1 MSMIKYSYRIW
12 VSIFIVLILLTGCSH
27 NTYSYLSTLEIDK
40 FDTSF
45 DSKCTI
51 AIIDTGINS
60 VYSNEHQKNII
71 KEYNVLEESQNVTD
85 DHGHG
90 TEMTSIIL
98 GDEKA
103 GLIGINPN
111 AYIMVIKAIDGT
123 GKTDNSN
130 IAKAIEYLLNL
141 DELPDIINLSLGSL
155 NDDLFLKKEIK
166 QAIDAGIIVVAAVGD
181 YNQKDIL
188 YPAAH
193 NGVVSVQAI
202 DMNNNLDAMSNT
214 SKVTTLSFPGVDIN
228 VLNINQ
234 DQRSIQQCSGSSV
247 ATALASGY
255 FSLFISNCKNQ
266 GIDIT
271 YDKFIDNLRS
281 NIDDNKNLNYNTF
294 VNVDNME

>member
-1 MSMIKYSYRIW
+1 MSMIKYSYRILF
-12 VSIFIVLILLTGCSH
+12 SIFIVLILLTGCSH
-27 NTYSYLSTLEIDK
+27 DTYSYLSTLEIDK
-40 FDTSF
+40 LNTTFDN
-45 DSKCTI
+45 KCTI

-60 VYSNEHQKNII
+60 AYSNEHKKNII
-71 KEYNVLEESQNVTD
+71 KEYNVLDESQNVID
-85 DHGHG
+85 EHGHG

-98 GDEKA
+98 GDEET
-103 GLIGINPN
+103 GLIGINPK
-111 AYIMVIKAIDGT
+111 AFIMVIKAIDGT

-155 NDDLFLKKEIK
+155 NDDPFLQEEIK

-188 YPAAH
+188 YPAAY
-193 NGVVSVQAI
+193 NGVVSVQAVDI
-202 DMNNNLDAMSNT
+202 NNNLDVMSNT

-228 VLNINQ
+228 VLSINQ
-234 DQRSIQQCSGSSV
+234 NQRSIQQCSGSSV

-271 YDKFIDNLRS
+271 YDKFIDNVQE
-281 NIDDNKNLNYNTF
+281 NIDDNKVLDYNAF
-294 VNVDNME
+294 VKIENME